1 MAVRY
6 RHQKPHRPI
15 RPSELFV
22 QPPAGFYRQAALY
35 YSAGEMEIE
44 HFCKI
49 LDFDEDRVRLV
60 LGKGSVTI
68 TGDGLTIASLEKG
81 RILLRGQFCKVE
93 FSYE

>member
-1 MAVRY
+1 
-6 RHQKPHRPI
+6 
-15 RPSELFV
+15 
-22 QPPAGFYRQAALY
+22 
-35 YSAGEMEIE
+35 MEIE
-44 HFCKI
+44 HFRKI